1 MEQILE
7 KKITIFFSWEEK
19 KRKKN
24 EEIRK
29 IPIPILFNSI
39 YVVIVVENNS
49 FVPI

>member
-7 KKITIFFSWEEK
+7 KKNYNFLFLRREEE
-19 KRKKN
+19 KKN
-24 EEIRK
+24 EEMRK